1 MTLQMVLS
9 AAAGIALL
17 SAWATGEKYPRA
29 QQTFM
34 GLFVVLLLVVVLTVS
49 SIVKL
54 PDTTH

>member
-1 MTLQMVLS
+1 MTFQMGLS
-9 AAAGIALL
+9 VAAGVALL
-17 SAWATGEKYPRA
+17 AAWATGEKYPRA

-54 PDTTH
+54 PVITH